1 MASKKKQSVQSETE
15 QEQQHAAQQQQ
26 IANAYNRGRQ
36 EGQQEVWSAVSNF
49 LKERMLAQFVNKN
62 DEIAKELRDLNQII
76 SKNIT

>member
-15 QEQQHAAQQQQ
+15 QEQQQAAQQQQ